1 MGEEHINRLE
11 RRIGHV
17 ERELA
22 AHGTQLVRN
31 SEAID
36 YMKAASDERLAYI
49 REQFEDARKR
59 DEAIISTLEG
69 KGENNKWLFNV
80 ILSIVFA
87 LFVAINYAYVEPIVD
102 TINTLERRLLDVEK
116 NLNRT
121 PFHDTPE

>member
-22 AHGTQLVRN
+22 THGTQLVRN

>member
-22 AHGTQLVRN
+22 THGTQLVRN

-116 NLNRT
+116 NLNRA

>member
-1 MGEEHINRLE
+1 MDDKDIDRLE

-17 ERELA
+17 ERELS

-36 YMKAASDERLAYI
+36 YMKSASDERLAYI

-69 KGENNKWLFNV
+69 KRENNKWLFNV

-102 TINTLERRLLDVEK
+102 TINAVERRLLDVEK
-116 NLNRT
+116 NINRSVT
-121 PFHDTPE
+121 TDSPE